1 MPRCSAAGHLTLNE
15 KEIDALNK
23 TVMAYPDIAE
33 VHALNQEP
41 MYIKYWLETLDDY
54 LKITRRYILTTKG
67 RVTHK

>member
-33 VHALNQEP
+33 VHALNPRTDVYER
-41 MYIKYWLETLDDY
+41 LVENN
-54 LKITRRYILTTKG
+54 
-67 RVTHK
+67 